1 MYKDVIIKLHI
12 YLFFL
17 FLIQMKSFSSNV
29 TYLTCRNIE
38 NDSIHTFKIFHDYK
52 VVNILPNGYEFDYL
66 IEDESSNKI
75 KSYFYQKRKDY
86 VKKFILLFNLEDNIL
101 YDEMYEG
108 SDINNLKLK
117 DKKTYTCKR

>member
-1 MYKDVIIKLHI
+1 
-12 YLFFL
+12 
-17 FLIQMKSFSSNV
+17 MKSFSSNV

-75 KSYFYQKRKDY
+75 KSYFYQKRKNY

-108 SDINNLKLK
+108 IDINNLKLK